1 MLVYLDLPTK
11 MFYLLKGET
20 FEYCHNISELRSIHV
35 QHENG
40 ESLKRHPGGRGVAK
54 NDVFGNIFL
63 NAAHKGHVEVV
74 RFFLSKGVDRD

>member
-1 MLVYLDLPTK
+1 

-54 NDVFGNIFL
+54 NDVLEI
-63 NAAHKGHVEVV
+63 
-74 RFFLSKGVDRD
+74 SS